1 MTILLM
7 NTEITAEINR
17 MSCKKQQF
25 HIFVN
30 FCFYNTALFKIKS
43 KKDWSLSL
51 WPRVCTFSAVLVQLI
66 LFSLPFF
73 FALSPICSSLIKGAW
88 LVHLTVKWQ
97 IIKFLSCSQTHTGRS
112 VPLQWQQLLH
122 LALRINEEKKDQKR
136 HRNKSLKLLNFIS
149 GT

>member
-25 HIFVN
+25 HIFFVN

-43 KKDWSLSL
+43 KRDWSLSL
-51 WPRVCTFSAVLVQLI
+51 WPRVCTSSAVLVQLI

-73 FALSPICSSLIKGAW
+73 FLASSPICSSLIKGAW
-88 LVHLTVKWQ
+88 LVRLTVKWQ

-112 VPLQWQQLLH
+112 VPLQWQQPLH
-122 LALRINEEKKDQKR
+122 LALQINREKRIRRDTETN
-136 HRNKSLKLLNFIS
+136 L
-149 GT
+149 